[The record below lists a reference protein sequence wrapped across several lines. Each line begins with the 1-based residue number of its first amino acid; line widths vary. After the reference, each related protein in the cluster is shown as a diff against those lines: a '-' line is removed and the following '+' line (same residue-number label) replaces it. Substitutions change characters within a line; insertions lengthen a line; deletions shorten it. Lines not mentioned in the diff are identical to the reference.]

1 MKEDKIRYRA
11 YKKGKFW
18 VFAAIVTS
26 STLLAFGGR
35 AYADTVTST
44 EDKVSMTV
52 EEQTQSTTS
61 PISDTTSTE
70 VTSKSEATEL
80 SSSESSISTSSQSD
94 QITTAETVMR
104 TLIKL
109 LIVKTKQVFK
119 THQKPLGTLALKIVG
134 VSILAVMKTPL
145 LN

>member
-18 VFAAIVTS
+18 VFATIVTS
-26 STLLAFGGR
+26 STLLALGGR

-44 EDKVSMTV
+44 EDKVSMAV

-70 VTSKSEATEL
+70 VTSKS
-80 SSSESSISTSSQSD
+80 D
-94 QITTAETVMR
+94 
-104 TLIKL
+104 
-109 LIVKTKQVFK
+109 
-119 THQKPLGTLALKIVG
+119 
-134 VSILAVMKTPL
+134 
-145 LN
+145 